1 MTPDEPNDPLQGDGD
16 IYDPAS
22 DDSMK
27 TAPDEQPPFTPPT
40 NTSHKKLSPTDPRT
54 DYASDIDSQELYD
67 EGLTSATES
76 DTWEE
81 QDHDYEKPVDRY

>member
-1 MTPDEPNDPLQGDGD
+1 MATDEPNDPLQTDGD

-40 NTSHKKLSPTDPRT
+40 NTSHKKLSDFDPRT
-54 DYASDIDSQELYD
+54 DYADIDSHQLYD
-67 EGLTSATES
+67 EGLTSATDS
-76 DTWEE
+76 DIWEE
-81 QDHDYEKPVDRY
+81 FSGDYEKPVEKY